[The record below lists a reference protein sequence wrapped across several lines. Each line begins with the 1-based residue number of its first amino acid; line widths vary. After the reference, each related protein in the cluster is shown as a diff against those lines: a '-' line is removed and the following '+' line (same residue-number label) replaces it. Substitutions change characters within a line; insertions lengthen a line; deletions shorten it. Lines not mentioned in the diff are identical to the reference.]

1 VTNLARPRRS
11 SLATATRVGE
21 DDLVTDLVLER
32 RIRIARLVRLGK
44 RIGYGLFLVAI
55 VAFFFG
61 LATTYTDRLVSLIGA
76 ALIIGSLVLAPSI
89 VMGYAV
95 RSAHR
100 EDHEHGRLGGEP

>member
-1 VTNLARPRRS
+1 
-11 SLATATRVGE
+11 LATATPVGE
-21 DDLVTDLVLER
+21 DDAVTDLVLER

-55 VAFFFG
+55 IAFFFG
-61 LATTYTDRLVSLIGA
+61 FATTYSDGLVSLIGA
-76 ALIIGSLVLAPSI
+76 ALIIGSLVLAPAI

-100 EDHEHGRLGGEP
+100 EDHELGRLDGDA

>member
-1 VTNLARPRRS
+1 M
-11 SLATATRVGE
+11 
-21 DDLVTDLVLER
+21 TDLVLER

-55 VAFFFG
+55 VAFFIGF
-61 LATTYTDRLVSLIGA
+61 ATTYSDGLVRLIGA
-76 ALIIGSLVLAPSI
+76 ALIIGSVVLAPAI

-100 EDHEHGRLGGEP
+100 EDHELGRLGEDA